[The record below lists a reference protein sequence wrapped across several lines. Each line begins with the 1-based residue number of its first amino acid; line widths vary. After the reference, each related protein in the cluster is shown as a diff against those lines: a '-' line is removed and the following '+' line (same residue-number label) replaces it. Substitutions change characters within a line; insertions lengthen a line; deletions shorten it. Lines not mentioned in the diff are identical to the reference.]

1 MLPLS
6 VLAIAGIPEREGF
19 EVVIVKLDNLPDD
32 RGWLLSTTTLCPGF
46 GKARS

>member
-1 MLPLS
+1 MSRWTLL
-6 VLAIAGIPEREGF
+6 VDGL
-19 EVVIVKLDNLPDD
+19 EVVILELDNLPDD

>member
-1 MLPLS
+1 MVRTMSRWTLL
-6 VLAIAGIPEREGF
+6 VDGL

>member
-1 MLPLS
+1 MVRTMSRWTLL
-6 VLAIAGIPEREGF
+6 VDGF
-19 EVVIVKLDNLPDD
+19 EVVIVKLDNLPAD

>member
-1 MLPLS
+1 MSRWTLL
-6 VLAIAGIPEREGF
+6 VDGF